1 MRIESCT
8 FAGWQEAGAPQ
19 VRQVLVL
26 AVDRSQARLQAR
38 AALRACLA
46 PALDCSE
53 GELQVTNQR
62 SQAPQLL
69 LRGVPLA
76 ALHCSISHAPGLA
89 LLAWHWQGPVGV
101 DVQALDGA
109 VPRRELEGVARLYLE
124 PNTVEMLMGIA
135 QDAHFF
141 EEFAAAWTQHEAR
154 LKCAGLGL
162 AEWSGALQ
170 ARLAGMR
177 CEAVPLA
184 GAYAAAVA
192 YRIATP

>member
-1 MRIESCT
+1 MRIEPCA

-19 VRQVLVL
+19 VRQVLGL

-46 PALDCSE
+46 PELDCVE
-53 GELQVTNQR
+53 GELHISNLR
-62 SQAPQLL
+62 NQAPRVL
-69 LRGVPLA
+69 LRGEPLA

-89 LLAWHWQGPVGV
+89 LLAWHGQGPVGV
-101 DVQALDGA
+101 DIQALDGT
-109 VPRRELEGVARLYLE
+109 VPRRELADVARLYLE
-124 PNTVEMLMGIA
+124 PNTVEMLMVTA
-135 QDAHFF
+135 RDAHFF
-141 EEFAAAWTQHEAR
+141 EAFAAAWTQHEAR

-177 CEAVPLA
+177 CEAVRLGGEHA
-184 GAYAAAVA
+184 GALAW
-192 YRIATP
+192 RG